1 MCQWCYRLGFG
12 FKLGVNCRGTA
23 SKTERVMFDSEHH
36 QIGGGFLV
44 EKQCPFDVAFQVG
57 LRFIV
62 GGQLHHLGGYF
73 EVGRD
78 S

>member
-1 MCQWCYRLGFG
+1 MVFQIGLRLQVGG
-12 FKLGVNCRGTA
+12 QLLLGRQHP
-23 SKTERVMFDSEHH
+23 KQRELWFDREHH

-44 EKQCPFDVAFQVG
+44 ERQCPFDVAFQVG
-57 LRFIV
+57 LRLQV
-62 GGQLHHLGGYF
+62 GGQLHHLGGHF